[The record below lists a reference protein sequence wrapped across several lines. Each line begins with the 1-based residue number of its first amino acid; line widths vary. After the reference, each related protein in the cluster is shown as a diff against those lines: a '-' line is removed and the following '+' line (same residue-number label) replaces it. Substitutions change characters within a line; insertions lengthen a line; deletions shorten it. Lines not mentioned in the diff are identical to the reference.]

1 MISLSVR
8 CKSAILAAVIAAS
21 GSLGAF
27 EFSALPKPSAR
38 TVTVAGLVTV
48 WAMWIRLTTKGSNW
62 DYTTDDWRADFEA
75 FLNSYNIFN
84 AESRATLMKLFD
96 KWIVGRQVSIIDVT
110 YREKDE
116 NGMVTTRKDKKLKT
130 RPFGLMG
137 LFDSYILSQ
146 FKKTNELIKEI
157 QGVSVLM
164 QSPDPVAYI
173 LTDKLVK

>member
-1 MISLSVR
+1 MTSLNVR
-8 CKSAILAAVIAAS
+8 CKSAILAAAIAAS
-21 GSLGAF
+21 SSLGAF
-27 EFSALPKPSAR
+27 DFSSLTKPSAR

-48 WAMWIRLTTKGSNW
+48 WALWIRLTTKGSNW
-62 DYTTDDWRADFEA
+62 DYTIDDWRADFEA

-96 KWIVGRQVSIIDVT
+96 KWIVGRQLAIIDIT

-137 LFDSYILSQ
+137 LFDAYLLCQ
-146 FKKTNELIKEI
+146 FKKTNELLKEVKS
-157 QGVSVLM
+157 VSLLM
-164 QSPDPVAYI
+164 QSPDPIAYI
-173 LTDKLVK
+173 LPDKEA